1 MHLTV
6 GASGGGRDL
15 RSPGVF
21 VAPLVQAKILW
32 DLCRENLDWYD
43 PLLTKLFSI
52 GLNWSNEVAM
62 LQEIRILRFLAS
74 GGEGPYQNSD
84 LHIFQTQLR

>member
-6 GASGGGRDL
+6 RASGGGRNL
-15 RSPGVF
+15 RFPGVF
-21 VAPLVQAKILW
+21 VAPLVRAKILW

-43 PLLTKLFSI
+43 PLLTKWYSI

-62 LQEIRILRFLAS
+62 LQDIRIPRFLGS

-84 LHIFQTQLR
+84 LHIFQTHVR